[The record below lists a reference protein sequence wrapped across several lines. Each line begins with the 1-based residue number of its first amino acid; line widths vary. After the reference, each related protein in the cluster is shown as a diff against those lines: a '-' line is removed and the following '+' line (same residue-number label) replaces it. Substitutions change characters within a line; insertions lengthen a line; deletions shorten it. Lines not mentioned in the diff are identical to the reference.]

1 MFSEMFNFKG
11 INWWTLLG
19 GLGLNFVITVFASIG
34 GAYLSSS
41 EATLE
46 LYKQIGPP
54 GMVVVIFLACG
65 FAGFITAKIADDEP
79 VKHAFISSLGAIAPF
94 VFTAVISFNIMPFMM
109 AAVAAAGNLNGGM
122 LAVRRPKHRIS
133 FDRD

>member
-1 MFSEMFNFKG
+1 MFSEMFNFRG

-34 GAYLSSS
+34 GAYLSSN

-46 LYKQIGPP
+46 LYQQIGPP
-54 GMVVVIFLACG
+54 AMVLIIFLACG
-65 FAGFITAKIADDEP
+65 FSGFITAKIADAEP

-94 VFTAVISFNIMPFMM
+94 IFTAVISFNIMPIMM
-109 AAVAAAGNLNGGM
+109 AAVAAAGNLNGGI
-122 LAVRRPKHRIS
+122 LAVRRPRRDIS
-133 FDRD
+133 FDRE